1 ALIAP
6 LIVGTLGQDYNYHLG
21 FGTAAIG
28 MFLGLIIFVVTRKK
42 YLGLAGT
49 YVPNPLKKEEKKKVY
64 SRFAI
69 GAIIIA
75 ALVAIGSN
83 TELLPIRSFTY
94 VVSFLSVTILAA
106 YFTVMYRI
114 DKITSDEP
122 SRLLVYILLFIADMA
137 FWATQEQGAIVLAD
151 YANKRTELI

>member
-1 ALIAP
+1 FSRRISMCALIEP
-6 LIVGTLGQDYNYHLG
+6 LIFRPLGQDYNYHRG

-75 ALVAIGSN
+75 ALVAIGIN
-83 TELLPIRSFTY
+83 TDLLTIYSFSY
-94 VVSFLSVTILAA
+94 DVCFLA
-106 YFTVMYRI
+106 
-114 DKITSDEP
+114 
-122 SRLLVYILLFIADMA
+122 
-137 FWATQEQGAIVLAD
+137 
-151 YANKRTELI
+151 